1 MNMLVKRLCL
11 VGVIAV
17 FSLGVL
23 SSAAQAQSPFP
34 GSAGEGVGPVNSM
47 CPVMT
52 DEPID
57 PRFTAEHDGVTIG
70 LCCRKCLTKFNANPE
85 LYLANVPQLMTVAF
99 TEPAEQGDAD
109 VHEDQH
115 ADHDHEPEAAED
127 AAHDGEDHPHPE
139 ETDTPAS
146 SSHDDEH
153 DHATDHD
160 SGPKLVSWLGK
171 FHPPATHLPIGL
183 LIGAAIAEGLL
194 ILTRRDLFRH
204 ASAFCVGLAVLGA
217 VTAAT
222 LGWFNGGFVLVDDD
236 WVQLTHRWLGTGTAL
251 LTLAA
256 GAMLLRVSRPTAEP
270 VSRTAFRV
278 VLFVTAG
285 LVGVTGFFGGALV
298 YGLNHYAW

>member
-1 MNMLVKRLCL
+1 MKAIQHQVRILAVLTAFTLV
-11 VGVIAV
+11 
-17 FSLGVL
+17 VL
-23 SSAAQAQSPFP
+23 SLAAWAQSPSP
-34 GSAGEGVGPVNSM
+34 DSAGEGVGPVNTM

-57 PRFTAEHDGVTIG
+57 TRFTTEYEGTTVG
-70 LCCRKCLTKFNANPE
+70 LCCRKCLTKFGADPE
-85 LYLANVPQLMTVAF
+85 LYLANIPELLAVASK
-99 TEPAEQGDAD
+99 EPSIQNDTDG
-109 VHEDQH
+109 HEDQH
-115 ADHDHEPEAAED
+115 ADHEHEPRAAEH
-127 AAHDGEDHPHPE
+127 ASHDGEDHPHPE
-139 ETDTPAS
+139 ETDTKAS

-153 DHATDHD
+153 DHATDHGFN
-160 SGPKLVSWLGK
+160 SKLVSWIGK

-183 LIGAAIAEGLL
+183 LIGAVIAEGLL

-217 VTAAT
+217 VIAAT

-251 LTLAA
+251 LTLAM
-256 GAMLLRVSRPTAEP
+256 GVLLFRLSRPAAEP
-270 VSRTAFRV
+270 VSRMMFRV

-298 YGLNHYAW
+298 YGINHYAW

>member
-1 MNMLVKRLCL
+1 MNLLMKRLCR
-11 VGVIAV
+11 VCVIAV

-23 SSAAQAQSPFP
+23 SNTAKAQSPSP
-34 GSAGEGVGPVNSM
+34 GSAGEGVGPVNAM
-47 CPVMT
+47 CPVMI

-57 PRFTAEHDGVTIG
+57 PRFTAEHNGVTIG
-70 LCCRKCLTKFNANPE
+70 LCCRKCLTKFEADPE
-85 LYLANVPQLMTVAF
+85 SYLANIPELLAVALH
-99 TEPAEQGDAD
+99 EPAGQGDAN

-115 ADHDHEPEAAED
+115 ADHDHEPEVAEGAD
-127 AAHDGEDHPHPE
+127 HDGGDHPHPE
-139 ETDTPAS
+139 ETNTSAS

-153 DHATDHD
+153 DHATDHG
-160 SGPKLVSWLGK
+160 SSPNLVSWIGK
-171 FHPPATHLPIGL
+171 LHPPATHLPIGL
-183 LIGAAIAEGLL
+183 LIGAAIAEALL
-194 ILTRRDLFRH
+194 ILTHRDLFRH

-251 LTLAA
+251 LTLAT
-256 GAMLLRVSRPTAEP
+256 GALLLRVSRPTAEP